1 MALKMGLNKDGE
13 AAGLPPFEVEMRRR
27 LWWQLCILDIRVA
40 EDRQSEP
47 CILESSFNTR
57 LPSNVADANL
67 HPAMSRPVVGE
78 NGRTEMLYSLA
89 RFEGSYFAR
98 QLVFSKEFSD
108 ENDYMSMSVAQRR
121 HAIDLFQERIEKQ
134 YLAHCDEQVP
144 FDRVTIESMRL
155 TLAKLRLTVQVRTP
169 QEQPPNISTWV
180 KFLQDAEN
188 LRKYE
193 SGKQW
198 FWLFQ
203 TYIEWDALI
212 NLLSRLRE
220 EPSGQVHAWELAS
233 RVYVYWK
240 YNQNMSHDHRW
251 KKIEKLR
258 EEVLVL
264 RTLWAPE
271 HHITAE

>member
-13 AAGLPPFEVEMRRR
+13 AAGLPQFEVEMRRR

-67 HPAMSRPVVGE
+67 HPAMSRPVVAE
-78 NGRTEMLYSLA
+78 TGRTEMLYSLV

-98 QLVFSKEFSD
+98 QLVFSKGFSD
-108 ENDYMSMSVAQRR
+108 ENDYMSMTMPQRR
-121 HAIDLFQERIEKQ
+121 HAIDLFQDRIENQ

-144 FDRVTIESMRL
+144 FDMVTIESMRL
-155 TLAKLRLTVQVRTP
+155 VLAKLRLMP
-169 QEQPPNISTWV
+169 QAQTQEEQPPSIAAWV
-180 KFLQDAEN
+180 KLLQDAEN
-188 LRKYE
+188 LRQYE
-193 SGKQW
+193 AGKQW
-198 FWLFQ
+198 LWLFQ

-212 NLLSRLRE
+212 NLLSYLRE
-220 EPSGQVHAWELAS
+220 EPFGEVQAWELAS
-233 RVYVYWK
+233 RVFDYWK
-240 YNQNMSHDHRW
+240 AAQPVSDNHRW

-258 EEVLVL
+258 QEVLVS
-264 RTLWAPE
+264 RGQ
-271 HHITAE
+271 